1 MFLVFAAA
9 FGIDLD
15 AEIKRAVGATI
26 DISDCERGAASSD
39 AIVVCGVRRV
49 NRFRIEESVLSS
61 SFSDHVRRAPPNRWL
76 QHQGT
81 GPGSCSPVGPGGYT
95 GCAMRQVQSW
105 RDGGGHL
112 HF

>member
-1 MFLVFAAA
+1 MLLMFAAA
-9 FGIDLD
+9 FGIDLN
-15 AEIKRAVGATI
+15 AEIKRAVGAEI
-26 DISDCERGAASSD
+26 ESSDCEQGAASSD
-39 AIVVCGVRRV
+39 SIVICGVRRP
-49 NRFRIEESVLSS
+49 NRFRIEESVVRSS
-61 SFSDHVRRAPPNRWL
+61 LSDHVTWAPPNRWL
-76 QHQGT
+76 QHQGS